1 MYPTQWRS
9 ITSHSLPWGSCHPLP
24 FFVSQGD
31 TEGKNNTY
39 NYQADKI
46 KCQCKYE
53 GFPPH
58 IYVLFFMEWWMP
70 KTSILK
76 IHLLW
81 IMINTNE
88 MHVSPVVGNFGGNSH
103 LTVYYLEIMG
113 KTKLW
118 LNPLNHLAFFLNICF
133 YYLTFLNYLLLTR
146 VSFYVDINH
155 LEILWTDTY
164 TVHHCFEF

>member
-1 MYPTQWRS
+1 MGMTKAMLHLYLFACVFLIMPWRNVWWLILNVPNTMKIHDLGPCKEDS
-9 ITSHSLPWGSCHPLP
+9 MHPPWGSCHPLP

-53 GFPPH
+53 SFPPH
-58 IYVLFFMEWWMP
+58 IYVLFFMEWWMS

-88 MHVSPVVGNFGGNSH
+88 MHVSPLVGNFGGNSH
-103 LTVYYLEIMG
+103 LTAYY
-113 KTKLW
+113 
-118 LNPLNHLAFFLNICF
+118 F
-133 YYLTFLNYLLLTR
+133 
-146 VSFYVDINH
+146 
-155 LEILWTDTY
+155 
-164 TVHHCFEF
+164 